1 MLALVSILSQRLTNE
16 KNIPLYMVKY
26 LSIEDVLYLINE
38 QTDLYSTIKK
48 HKGYFTLYGSYMF
61 EFPVYGQYSFAEVQK
76 LWNDRD
82 NRLN

>member
-1 MLALVSILSQRLTNE
+1 MNS
-16 KNIPLYMVKY
+16 IPLHLVKN
-26 LSIEDVLYLINE
+26 LNLLDVLDLINE

-48 HKGYFTLYGSYMF
+48 HNGYFTLYGSYMF

>member
-1 MLALVSILSQRLTNE
+1 MK

-26 LSIEDVLYLINE
+26 LSIEDVLCLINE

-61 EFPVYGQYSFAEVQK
+61 EFPVYGQYNFAEVQK